1 MALQLRQVLG
11 SHYTTVVYSQLK
23 ATDITK
29 QSVFQYY
36 L

>member
-11 SHYTTVVYSQLK
+11 THYTTVVYSQFK

-29 QSVFQYY
+29 
-36 L
+36 